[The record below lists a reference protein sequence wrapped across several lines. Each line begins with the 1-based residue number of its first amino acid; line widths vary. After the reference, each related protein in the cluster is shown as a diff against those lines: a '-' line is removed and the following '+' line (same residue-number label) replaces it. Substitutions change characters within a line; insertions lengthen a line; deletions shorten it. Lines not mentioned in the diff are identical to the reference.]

1 MILLLVY
8 ILQYPD
14 DLLKMISL
22 AQTENFNSMKIS
34 SYLNVIGSRR
44 VMKISSY
51 LNVIGSRRVM
61 KISSYLNV
69 IGSRRFIV
77 ISVLALIFVVFI
89 SAYPIGSRV

>member
-51 LNVIGSRRVM
+51 LNVIGSRR
-61 KISSYLNV
+61 
-69 IGSRRFIV
+69 FIV